1 MRRSDIE
8 GWKFDWLH
16 VSLGHD
22 IYELFLKND
31 PIVQGRVAVCMDKGF
46 ARVDIVETAPHNFG
60 HTGRY
65 EGVGGHLF
73 AIACKISWDN
83 GGDGVV
89 SFTAKSK
96 LISYYEQKLNARR
109 VGGTQQMFIDEA
121 AAQILL
127 DKYIRK

>member
-1 MRRSDIE
+1 MDGFGPMSDANGWDGQKIGVDVEIDILTNCLIDRETGEMAATEYHRRTSPMRRSDIE

-65 EGVGGHLF
+65 EV
-73 AIACKISWDN
+73 
-83 GGDGVV
+83 
-89 SFTAKSK
+89 
-96 LISYYEQKLNARR
+96 
-109 VGGTQQMFIDEA
+109 
-121 AAQILL
+121 
-127 DKYIRK
+127 